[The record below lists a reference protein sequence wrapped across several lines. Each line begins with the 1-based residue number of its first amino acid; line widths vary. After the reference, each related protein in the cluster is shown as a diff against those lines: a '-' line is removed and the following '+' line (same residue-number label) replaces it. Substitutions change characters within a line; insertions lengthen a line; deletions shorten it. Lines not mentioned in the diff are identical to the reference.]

1 MARKRSIDSE
11 THSRWARIADAIDA
25 PESVDKDDL
34 DLKRPFGA

>member
-1 MARKRSIDSE
+1 MVDYTRSVL
-11 THSRWARIADAIDA
+11 ARIADAIDV